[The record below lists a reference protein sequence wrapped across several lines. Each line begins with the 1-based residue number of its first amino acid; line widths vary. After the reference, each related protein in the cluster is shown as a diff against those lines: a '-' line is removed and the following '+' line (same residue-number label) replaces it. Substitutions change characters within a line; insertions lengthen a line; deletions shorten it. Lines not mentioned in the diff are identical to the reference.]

1 MSWIQINSWF
11 HKCKQT
17 KYKQNVLENLV
28 KKDIYLEM
36 ISGNDIRKR
45 LDISFDVTA
54 VSMQFGQ
61 QKFQWPQHFE
71 QEVNTQENLAF
82 NCS

>member
-1 MSWIQINSWF
+1 M
-11 HKCKQT
+11 
-17 KYKQNVLENLV
+17 
-28 KKDIYLEM
+28 M
-36 ISGNDIRKR
+36 